1 MAWLQIINYT
11 SINMNEETVFL
22 GKPAAVWSYLT
33 FVGLLIA
40 FSMNGESKNPF
51 AAFHIRQALGLN
63 VLFILLMIPMGYF
76 DTWMISGPFYLA
88 FFALWLFGI
97 ISAFQGKTQAVPI
110 VGGLFQNVFGK
121 K

>member
-1 MAWLQIINYT
+1 MDEQ
-11 SINMNEETVFL
+11 TVFN

-33 FVGLLIA
+33 LVGLLIA
-40 FSMNGESKNPF
+40 FSMNGEPKNPF

-76 DTWMISGPFYLA
+76 DSWMISSPFYLA
-88 FFALWLFGI
+88 FFVLWLFGI
-97 ISAFQGKTQAVPI
+97 ISALQGKTQAVPL
-110 VGGLFQNVFGK
+110 VGTLFQNIFGK

>member
-1 MAWLQIINYT
+1 
-11 SINMNEETVFL
+11 MNEETVFL

-63 VLFILLMIPMGYF
+63 ILYVLLMVPMGFFNNLY
-76 DTWMISGPFYLA
+76 ISVPLFLS

-97 ISAFQGKTQAVPI
+97 ISAFQGKTQPVPLL
-110 VGGLFQNVFGK
+110 GELFQKAFGK
-121 K
+121 N

>member
-1 MAWLQIINYT
+1 
-11 SINMNEETVFL
+11 MNEETVFL

-33 FVGLLIA
+33 FIGLLIA
-40 FSMNGESKNPF
+40 VSMNGESKNPF

-63 VLFILLMIPMGYF
+63 LLFIVLMVPMGYF

-97 ISAFQGKTQAVPI
+97 ISAFQGKVQPVPL
-110 VGGLFQNVFGK
+110 VGKFFQSVFGK

>member
-1 MAWLQIINYT
+1 MVLLQIIAYIST
-11 SINMNEETVFL
+11 NMTEETVFL

-51 AAFHIRQALGLN
+51 AAFHIRQSLGLN
-63 VLFILLMIPMGYF
+63 LLFILLMIPMGYF
-76 DTWMISGPFYLA
+76 DTWMISAPFYLG
-88 FFALWLFGI
+88 FFALWLFAI
-97 ISAFQGKTQAVPI
+97 ISAFQGKLQPVPL
-110 VGGLFQNVFGK
+110 VGGFFQNLFGK

>member
-1 MAWLQIINYT
+1 
-11 SINMNEETVFL
+11 MNEQVIFE

-40 FSMNGESKNPF
+40 FSMNGETKNPF
-51 AAFHIRQALGLN
+51 AAFHIRQSLGLN

-76 DTWMISGPFYLA
+76 DTWMISGPMYLG

-97 ISAFQGKTQAVPI
+97 ISAFQGKMQPVPL
-110 VGGLFQNVFGK
+110 VGKLFQKIFSK
-121 K
+121 

>member
-1 MAWLQIINYT
+1 
-11 SINMNEETVFL
+11 MNQETVFL
-22 GKPAAVWSYLT
+22 GKPTAVWSYLT

-63 VLFILLMIPMGYF
+63 VLFFLLMMPMGYF
-76 DTWMISGPFYLA
+76 NSWLISGPFYLG

-97 ISAFQGKTQAVPI
+97 ISALQGKVAPVPI
-110 VGGLFQNVFGK
+110 VGGLFQKIFTK